1 MSDRASNRLNNAK
14 STTNADESRD
24 GRYSI
29 DDASASAADE
39 TELSSEQL
47 DGVAGGHISDASDS
61 QDAQTGGRRAF

>member
-1 MSDRASNRLNNAK
+1 MSDRETGRLSNAK

-24 GRYSI
+24 GRYAI
-29 DDASASAADE
+29 DDASAAAMDE

-61 QDAQTGGRRAF
+61 EDAQSRLRAF